1 MQRLIA
7 SFFGGCIALLSTTA
21 IGAGAD
27 ATKQIQMLN
36 SQLQVQ
42 LQRMQETQQA
52 QIQKLNKQLQ
62 KQLKDTQTKLQDQMA
77 KMNTATQKQM
87 QDMQKSLQ
95 AQIKQ
100 VHEELLTGGA
110 VASSASADDKK
121 PADKDTKKAP
131 KGGSES
137 APAGLQ

>member
-1 MQRLIA
+1 MQRLTVGLL
-7 SFFGGCIALLSTTA
+7 GGCIALLSTAA
-21 IGAGAD
+21 IGADSG

-42 LQRMQETQQA
+42 LQRMQETQQK

-77 KMNTATQKQM
+77 QMNTATQKQM
-87 QDMQKSLQ
+87 KDMQKNLQ

-110 VASSASADDKK
+110 TAAPADDKK
-121 PADKDTKKAP
+121 PAGEHAKKET